1 MTDASGAHARSRVW
15 RGSRCGP
22 CGASCR
28 ATLPSVKLRG
38 VRLVARKDLERALCP
53 EPQTWPD
60 GDEEMEEEQEI
71 IE

>member
-1 MTDASGAHARSRVW
+1 VFGGGLGAD
-15 RGSRCGP
+15 
-22 CGASCR
+22 R
-28 ATLPSVKLRG
+28 AALVAEQTLPSVKLRG
-38 VRLVARKDLERALCP
+38 VRLVARKDLERVLCP